1 MRNTL
6 GMLTCLTL
14 RALELFYV
22 TARVSAVAGEEAWLF
37 GWGPQW
43 APEGQPNKPKQ
54 TEISG
59 RGGAICGHNQQANGS
74 KKCN

>member
-1 MRNTL
+1 VPT
-6 GMLTCLTL
+6 
-14 RALELFYV
+14 
-22 TARVSAVAGEEAWLF
+22 AVAQMEMGITIGGVEEAWLF

-59 RGGAICGHNQQANGS
+59 RGGATSGHSQQANGS